1 MPGSCLLLAREIEK
15 SYAPFFMSQLP
26 FLRETHM
33 QNGGQLLLKMQDKL
47 KENLEVKNKTLEIH
61 RQVLESIASFQKQLE
76 QKTVEEN
83 VLIPIGCGYCVQ
95 AQSINPQRICILV
108 GADTYV
114 DFSLSEAIDF
124 LNGRANDLQR
134 KIAAQNRNINEI
146 EGHIALISSA

>member
-1 MPGSCLLLAREIEK
+1 
-15 SYAPFFMSQLP
+15 
-26 FLRETHM
+26 M
-33 QNGGQLLLKMQDKL
+33 QNGQLLLKMQDKL

-61 RQVLESIASFQKQLE
+61 RQVLESIASFQKQQLE
-76 QKTVEEN
+76 QKKTVEEN

-134 KIAAQNRNINEI
+134 KIEKRNRDINEI